1 MLDKIYQ
8 ILKKKKYPTH
18 GRPLNLSRFADNC
31 TDTKEKNKIIP
42 YMGDTNTKNL
52 KKKRSCHWSPV
63 TGPPLYSASA
73 AMKERNIEVISS

>member
-52 KKKRSCHWSPV
+52 KKKGPAIGHLSPDHHSIQ
-63 TGPPLYSASA
+63 PQLL
-73 AMKERNIEVISS
+73 